1 MKTNWKDAIFSQRKI
16 RLNNND
22 DGTVTPVDETNYTQ
36 EGDAFGASALNSMG
50 KEFNRSIHVT
60 QVTLTASGWS
70 GSSAPYTQTVSV
82 SGATS
87 DLEPILVS
95 ALADG
100 ADLSTQQAYSR
111 AYGIISAGTATLG
124 NGSATFKVYKKPAT
138 NCTVGLMGV

>member
-36 EGDAFGASALNSMG
+36 EGDTFGASALNSMG

-82 SGATS
+82 PGATS

-111 AYGIISAGTATLG
+111 AYGIINAGTATLG

>member
-1 MKTNWKDAIFSQRKI
+1 MKTDWKDAIFSQRKI
-16 RLNNND
+16 RLNNNS

>member
-36 EGDAFGASALNSMG
+36 EGDTFGASALNSMG